1 MKPLRLL
8 FGERVRALR
17 IEAGW
22 KQDEFAE
29 RCGFARSYMSRIET
43 GGANPSL
50 DAIEVLAAALKV
62 RVIELLQEPPK

>member
-1 MKPLRLL
+1 MKPLRVL

-17 IEAGW
+17 TAAGF

-29 RCGFARSYMSRIET
+29 RCGFARSYMSRVET

-50 DAIEVLAAALKV
+50 DAIQTIASAL
-62 RVIELLQEPPK
+62 RVQVKDLF

>member
-1 MKPLRLL
+1 MQPLRLL
-8 FGERVRALR
+8 FGQRVAELRRA
-17 IEAGW
+17 AGF

-50 DAIEVLAAALKV
+50 DAVETLALALKV
-62 RVIELLQEPPK
+62 SVRDLFPES